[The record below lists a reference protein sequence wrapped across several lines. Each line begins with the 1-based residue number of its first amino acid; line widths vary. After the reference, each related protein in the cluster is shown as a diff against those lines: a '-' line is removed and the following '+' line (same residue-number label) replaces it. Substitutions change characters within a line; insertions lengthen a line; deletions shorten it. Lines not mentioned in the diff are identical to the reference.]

1 MSSSR
6 HPIDLVQ
13 PFEIHPLGCDC
24 AQCEDAVFAPSL
36 TWSFLVSVVLALGG
50 ILTGFFIGWALNAS
64 GFLSLIGI
72 G

>member
-13 PFEIHPLGCDC
+13 PFKLHPLGCDC
-24 AQCEDAVFAPSL
+24 AQCDDAFAPSL
-36 TWSFLVSVVLALGG
+36 MRSFLVSVVLALGG
-50 ILTGFFIGWALNAS
+50 IMSGFFIGWALNAS
-64 GFLSLIGI
+64 GILALLGI